1 MKVKKFQVLKR
12 SDKEQALDVEKI
24 ADSIFLAAQDV
35 GGTDQALA
43 KEIALLVV
51 ARITKHYGRLAK
63 VTTAEIGDMV
73 ERVLLEKSHYKTAKA
88 YILNREKKR
97 QVEAAKH
104 ALGVHDDVGLSL
116 NALTVAR
123 EKYIRKD
130 ESGEVIESVGEMF
143 SRTAKFL
150 ASAEKANNRKK
161 WQAEFEAIMRDLRFM
176 PGGRTLANS
185 GTPNNQLANCFVMPM
200 PDDIEGIFESLKE
213 SSILKKYGGGVGFT
227 FGHIRPKDDRVST
240 TSGAACGPVALMQLV
255 NDASDIYLQAGKRR
269 SGNMV
274 TLPVSHP
281 DIIDFIHC
289 KESGSNLPHI
299 NYSIAVTHKFM
310 EAAKNN
316 ESWELI
322 NPRDGRVSARVSA
335 RGILEEA
342 ARMAWK
348 NGDPG
353 LIFVD
358 EINKYNPTPH
368 VGVLETVNLCG
379 EQPLL
384 SYEACNLGSINLAVH
399 VRENP
404 KSKITNPKQNQNA
417 RAQYPNGTE
426 VDWDKLK
433 ESVELSV
440 RMLDDVVSVCEYPLN
455 KVAEVVRGNRK
466 IGLGVM
472 GWADMLVKLHIPY
485 SSKCALELAEEV
497 MGFVQKVGWETSAAL
512 GKEKGSFPNFKG
524 SIWEKRGYKHF
535 RNATVTTIAPTGT
548 ISMMANA
555 SGGIE
560 PHFALAYFRKSMG
573 QYTLPEVNADLVR
586 AIKHVNGLYSSELMD
601 EIARSGSIQ
610 HIERIPKE
618 IRETYV
624 TAMDLRAEDHVA
636 MLAAFQKYTDNAV
649 SKTINLPGSATV
661 DDVIKVFYQASE
673 LHCKGITVY
682 RDGSREG
689 QVLNVGKSDNQKTQL
704 VGNSAGQ
711 RISQPVNQKDN
722 ELGME
727 CPNCGGK
734 LVREEGCKKCYSCG
748 FSVCG

>member
-1 MKVKKFQVLKR
+1 MISRKLKAPSSKLLVLKR
-12 SDKEQALDVEKI
+12 NEREQALELPKI
-24 ADSIFLAAQDV
+24 ADSIFLAAQDA
-35 GGTDQALA
+35 GGTDRSLA
-43 KEIALLVV
+43 DQLGTEVLERLK
-51 ARITKHYGRLAK
+51 KQYGRLTQ
-63 VTTAEIGDMV
+63 VTSAEIGDMV

-97 QVEAAKH
+97 QVESAKH
-104 ALGVHDDVGLSL
+104 ALGVHDEVGLTL
-116 NALTVAR
+116 NALTVAK
-123 EKYIRKD
+123 EKYILKD
-130 ESGEVIESVGEMF
+130 ESGEVAETVGEMF
-143 SRTAKFL
+143 ARTAKFL
-150 ASAEKANNRKK
+150 ASCEKKDKK
-161 WQAEFEAIMRDLRFM
+161 VWQDKFEMVMRELRFM

-227 FGHIRPKDDRVST
+227 FGHIRPKDDTVST
-240 TSGAACGPVALMQLV
+240 TSGAACGPVSLMQLI

-274 TLPVSHP
+274 SIPVSHP

-289 KESGSNLPHI
+289 KESGLNLPHI
-299 NYSIAVTHKFM
+299 NYSIALTHKFM

-316 ESWELI
+316 AEWELI
-322 NPRDGRVSARVSA
+322 NPRTGQVTSRVSA

-399 VRENP
+399 V
-404 KSKITNPKQNQNA
+404 SGTNGDS
-417 RAQYPNGTE
+417 R
-426 VDWDKLK
+426 VDWDRLK
-433 ESVELSV
+433 ESVEIAV
-440 RMLDDVVSVCEYPLN
+440 RMLDDVVSVCEYPLK

-485 SSKCALELAEEV
+485 NSKEALELAEKV
-497 MGFVQKVGWETSAAL
+497 MSFVQKIGWETSAKL
-512 GKEKGSFPNFKG
+512 GREKGSFPNFKG
-524 SIWEKRGYKHF
+524 SLWQKRGYKHF

-560 PHFALAYFRKSMG
+560 PHFALAYYRKSMG

-586 AIKHVNGLYSSELMD
+586 AIKHVNGLYSPELMD
-601 EIARSGSIQ
+601 EIARLGSIQ
-610 HIERIPKE
+610 HIEAIPKQ
-618 IRETYV
+618 IRDV
-624 TAMDLRAEDHVA
+624 FITAMDLTASEHVA

-649 SKTINLPGSATV
+649 SKTINLPNSATV
-661 DDVIKVFYQASE
+661 DDVLDVFYQASE
-673 LHCKGITVY
+673 LNCKGITVY
-682 RDGSREG
+682 RDGSRDV
-689 QVLNVGKSDNQKTQL
+689 QVLNVGKSESQMTSKSAIQQVSKPVSQKQ
-704 VGNSAGQ
+704 
-711 RISQPVNQKDN
+711 N

-734 LVREEGCKKCYSCG
+734 LVREEGCKKCYGCG
-748 FSVCG
+748 FAVCG

>member
-1 MKVKKFQVLKR
+1 MKRKSLISNSQTRMPDGQVLKLKVLKR
-12 SDKEQALDVEKI
+12 NEREQVLEIEKI
-24 ADSIFLAAQDV
+24 AESIFLAAQDV
-35 GGTDQALA
+35 GGTDRKLA
-43 KEIALLVV
+43 EELAIEVV
-51 ARITKHYGRLAK
+51 SRLKKQYGRMNK
-63 VTTAEIGDMV
+63 VTSAEIGDMV
-73 ERVLLEKSHYKTAKA
+73 ERLLLEKTHYKTAKA

-97 QVEAAKH
+97 QVESAKR
-104 ALGVHDDVGLSL
+104 ALGVHDEVGLSL
-116 NALTVAR
+116 NALTVAK
-123 EKYIRKD
+123 EKYILKD
-130 ESGEVIESVGEMF
+130 ESGEVKETVGEMF
-143 SRTAKFL
+143 RRTARFL
-150 ASAEKANNRKK
+150 ASAERKDK
-161 WQAEFEAIMRDLRFM
+161 KIWEEKFETVMRELRFM

-227 FGHIRPKDDRVST
+227 FGHIRPKDDAVST

-289 KESGSNLPHI
+289 KESGYNLPHI

-316 ESWELI
+316 EEWELI
-322 NPRDGRVSARVSA
+322 NPRNGKVTARVSA

-399 VRENP
+399 VKESQIKNSQIL
-404 KSKITNPKQNQNA
+404 KL
-417 RAQYPNGTE
+417 E
-426 VDWDKLK
+426 VDWERLK
-433 ESVELSV
+433 ESVEIAV
-440 RMLDDVVSVCEYPLN
+440 RMLDDVVSVCEYPLK

-485 SSKCALELAEEV
+485 SSKRALELAEEV
-497 MGFVQKVGWETSAAL
+497 MSFVQKTGWETSAKL

-524 SIWEKRGYKHF
+524 SIWQKRGYKHF

-548 ISMMANA
+548 ISMMTNA

-560 PHFALAYFRKSMG
+560 PHFALAYYRKSMG
-573 QYTLPEVNADLVR
+573 QFTLPEVNTDLVR
-586 AIKHVNGLYSSELMD
+586 AIKHINGLYSAELMD
-601 EIARSGSIQ
+601 EIARRGSIQ
-610 HIERIPKE
+610 HIANIPKE
-618 IRETYV
+618 IREVFV
-624 TAMDLRAEDHVA
+624 TAMDLEPSQHVE

-649 SKTINLPGSATV
+649 SKTINLPNSATV
-661 DDVIKVFYQASE
+661 DDVLAVFYQAAE
-673 LHCKGITVY
+673 LNCKGITVY
-682 RDGSREG
+682 RDGSREV
-689 QVLNVGKSDNQKTQL
+689 QVLNVGKSDKSDNQKTQR
-704 VGNSAGQ
+704 VRKSEK
-711 RISQPVNQKDN
+711 SDNQI
-722 ELGME
+722 GTE

>member
-1 MKVKKFQVLKR
+1 MKAKKFQVLKR
-12 SDKEQALDVEKI
+12 SDKEQALDVTKI
-24 ADSIFLAAQDV
+24 TDSIFLAAQDV
-35 GGTDQALA
+35 GGTDQKLA
-43 KEIALLVV
+43 NEIAELVV
-51 ARITKHYGRLAK
+51 ARIAKHYGRLAK

-104 ALGVHDDVGLSL
+104 ALGVHDEVGLSL

-130 ESGEVIESVGEMF
+130 ESGEVMESVGEMF
-143 SRTAKFL
+143 ARTAKFL
-150 ASAEKANNRKK
+150 ASAEKKDKK
-161 WQAEFEAIMRDLRFM
+161 LWQEKFENIMRELRFM

-281 DIIDFIHC
+281 DVIDFIHC

-299 NYSIAVTHKFM
+299 NYSLAVTHKFM

-316 ESWELI
+316 AEWELI
-322 NPRDGRVSARVSA
+322 NPRNGVVTARVSA

-399 VRENP
+399 VIGNNGD
-404 KSKITNPKQNQNA
+404 SK
-417 RAQYPNGTE
+417 
-426 VDWDKLK
+426 VDWDKL
-433 ESVELSV
+433 EETVRVAV
-440 RMLDDVVSVCEYPLN
+440 RMLDDVVSVCEYPLE
-455 KVAEVVRGNRK
+455 KVSEVVRGNRK

-472 GWADMLVKLHIPY
+472 GWADMLVKLHVPY
-485 SSKCALELAEEV
+485 NSKEALSLAEKL
-497 MGFVQKVGWETSAAL
+497 MKFVQMIGWETSSAL
-512 GKEKGSFPNFKG
+512 GKEKGNFPNFKG
-524 SIWEKRGYKHF
+524 SLWQKRGYKHF

-548 ISMMANA
+548 ISMMTNA

-586 AIKHVNGLYSSELMD
+586 AIKHVNGLYSNELMD

-624 TAMDLRAEDHVA
+624 TAMDLKAEDHVA

-673 LHCKGITVY
+673 LNCKGITVY

-689 QVLNVGKSDNQKTQL
+689 QVLNVGKTEGQASQTASRQEAFLGSSRSRSPKIDDSDN
-704 VGNSAGQ
+704 
-711 RISQPVNQKDN
+711 R
-722 ELGME
+722 LGVE

-734 LVREEGCKKCYSCG
+734 LAKEEGCKKCYSCG
-748 FSVCG
+748 FAVCG

>member
-1 MKVKKFQVLKR
+1 MKSKKVLGKGSKLVVLKR
-12 SDKEQALDVEKI
+12 NEREQILDTDKI
-24 ADSIFLAAQDV
+24 SDSIFLAAQDV
-35 GGTDQALA
+35 GGTDKTLA
-43 KEIALLVV
+43 DELGAEVL
-51 ARITKHYGRLAK
+51 ARLKKQYGRLSQ
-63 VTTAEIGDMV
+63 VTSAEIGDMV

-97 QVEAAKH
+97 QVESAKH
-104 ALGVHDDVGLSL
+104 ALGVHDEVGLTL
-116 NALTVAR
+116 NALTVAK

-130 ESGEVIESVGEMF
+130 ESGEVAETVGEMF
-143 SRTAKFL
+143 ARTAKFL
-150 ASAEKANNRKK
+150 ASAERPNSRKK
-161 WQAEFEAIMRDLRFM
+161 WQAEFESLMRELRFM

-227 FGHIRPKDDRVST
+227 FGHIRPKDDKVST

-281 DIIDFIHC
+281 DVIDFIHC

-299 NYSIAVTHKFM
+299 NYSLAVTHKFM

-316 ESWELI
+316 AEWELI
-322 NPRDGRVSARVSA
+322 NPRTGQVTARVSA

-399 VRENP
+399 VIGSNGD
-404 KSKITNPKQNQNA
+404 SK
-417 RAQYPNGTE
+417 
-426 VDWDKLK
+426 VDWDKL
-433 ESVELSV
+433 EETVMLAV
-440 RMLDDVVSVCEYPLN
+440 RMLDDVVSVCEYPLE
-455 KVAEVVRGNRK
+455 KVSEVVRGNRK

-485 SSKCALELAEEV
+485 SSKEALDLAEKL
-497 MGFVQKVGWETSAAL
+497 MKFVQKVGWETSSLL
-512 GKEKGSFPNFKG
+512 GKEKGNFPNFKG
-524 SIWEKRGYKHF
+524 SLWQKRGYKHF

-548 ISMMANA
+548 ISMMTNA

-624 TAMDLRAEDHVA
+624 TAMDLTAEDHVA

-649 SKTINLPGSATV
+649 SKTINLPSSATV
-661 DDVIKVFYQASE
+661 EDVIKVFYQADE
-673 LHCKGITVY
+673 LNCKGITVY

-689 QVLNVGKSDNQKTQL
+689 QVLNVGSANTEVKSDKSKVIKVSL
-704 VGNSAGQ
+704 KS
-711 RISQPVNQKDN
+711 N

-734 LVREEGCKKCYSCG
+734 LAKEEGCKKCYSCG
-748 FSVCG
+748 FAVCG